1 MVAPYRLLLAV
12 DFSKAS
18 IAALRQT
25 RDLAERTRAHVTLV
39 HAFSPAVRAPVTI
52 ASISE
57 DALVPFLKAEQEMH
71 LEEAQALTE
80 RWAQPLRESGIDVD
94 VAAVAGSATDAILEV
109 AEATDVDLII
119 LGRQGMGMVRRFFTG
134 SVTRFI
140 VEKSRRP
147 VMVVPSLD

>member
-1 MVAPYRLLLAV
+1 
-12 DFSKAS
+12 
-18 IAALRQT
+18 
-25 RDLAERTRAHVTLV
+25 
-39 HAFSPAVRAPVTI
+39 
-52 ASISE
+52 
-57 DALVPFLKAEQEMH
+57 MH